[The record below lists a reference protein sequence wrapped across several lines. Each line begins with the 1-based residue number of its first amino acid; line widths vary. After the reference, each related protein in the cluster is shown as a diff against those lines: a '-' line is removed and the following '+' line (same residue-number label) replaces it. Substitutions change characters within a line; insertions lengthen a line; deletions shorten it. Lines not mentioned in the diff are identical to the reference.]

1 MKKKTH
7 RGSIGAMKT
16 SRRNTR
22 KMIRDRLYGHSE
34 NEAGSHNG
42 RDSVRRERRTCAEDG
57 QRASNDQAKDGSG
70 AVGSRIRSDPKG
82 KGRDAPSS
90 HRILYPRAWV
100 VLGVGL
106 CIVIG
111 LALSAGMPASPMVDL
126 GIRGLTDSFSISSDA
141 DESSGTVAVQDEVS
155 WQGSFSNELPAK
167 FDEEIGLGGDE
178 PIAVSNDGRTIGL
191 VFHGDIESVLDE
203 VRRSLE
209 EKGWTYVPSGQESA
223 CTFVKDAGSFRWLAL
238 TCVAVDRD
246 VSVVLVP
253 GEGSGEGGIDVGD
266 GE

>member
-57 QRASNDQAKDGSG
+57 PRASKGQVKDGSG
-70 AVGSRIRSDPKG
+70 VVGSRKRSDPKG

-106 CIVIG
+106 CVMIG

-141 DESSGTVAVQDEVS
+141 DESSGTIAVRDEVS

-209 EKGWTYVPSGQESA
+209 EKGWTYVPSGQEFA

-238 TCVAVDRD
+238 TCVAVDQD

-253 GEGSGEGGIDVGD
+253 GEGSGEGGIDAGD